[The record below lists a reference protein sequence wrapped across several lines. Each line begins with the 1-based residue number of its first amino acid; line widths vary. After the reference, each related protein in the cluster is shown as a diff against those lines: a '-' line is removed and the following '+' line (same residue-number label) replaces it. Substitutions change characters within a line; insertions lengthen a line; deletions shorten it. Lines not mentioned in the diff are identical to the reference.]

1 MLRRVAIV
9 AVLVLVGSTL
19 TAQGAWAKV
28 FVGHTNLTIHA
39 TKSSVSGKLVGKPQ
53 CRPGQTIEL
62 FVDGAS
68 QGTTTTDG
76 SGNYSFTGSFTAGSS
91 VYTFFGGSQTGQH
104 PNRFVC
110 TPAVSRVVKRVVKI
124 EEHGNG
130 EGGEDDEHHNDNGDD
145 DHGNHNGNGDD
156 DDAARTSALARVL
169 IAL

>member
-1 MLRRVAIV
+1 MRRVLTA
-9 AVLVLVGSTL
+9 AALVLIGTL
-19 TAQGAWAKV
+19 VSLQPVSAKV

-39 TKSSVSGKLVGKPQ
+39 TKSSITGKLVGNPK
-53 CRPGQTIEL
+53 CRPGQEIEL

-68 QGTTTTDG
+68 QGTTTTDA
-76 SGNYSFTGSFTAGSS
+76 SGNYSFTGPFPSGSS

-104 PNRFVC
+104 PDRFIC
-110 TPAVSRVVKRVVKI
+110 TPAVSRVVKIKA
-124 EEHGNG
+124 HGNG
-130 EGGEDDEHHNDNGDD
+130 EGDEDDEHHNDNGNGD

>member
-1 MLRRVAIV
+1 MLRRVAAI

-19 TAQGAWAKV
+19 TAQGAWADV

-39 TKSSVSGKLVGKPQ
+39 TNSSVSGKLVGKPQ

-110 TPAVSRVVKRVVKI
+110 TPAVSRVVKIK
-124 EEHGNG
+124 EHGNG

-156 DDAARTSALARVL
+156 DDAARTSALTRVQ